1 MASTGLTHVLCCEAS
16 FAQRSSGFRV
26 GSFDLGFSF
35 PGSKSEFR
43 FGGLGFRV
51 YPVIVGPESLHIKDR
66 FEQWSV
72 FSARFHEY
80 TNQRRA
86 WLQGSLSS
94 LT

>member
-72 FSARFHEY
+72 FRLGS
-80 TNQRRA
+80 TNTRINGGLGCRGHY
-86 WLQGSLSS
+86 LP
-94 LT
+94 